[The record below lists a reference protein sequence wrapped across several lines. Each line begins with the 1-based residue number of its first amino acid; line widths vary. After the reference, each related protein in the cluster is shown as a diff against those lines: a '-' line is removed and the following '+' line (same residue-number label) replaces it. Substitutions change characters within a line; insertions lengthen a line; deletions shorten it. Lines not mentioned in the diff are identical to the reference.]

1 MVGYKERMEI
11 GYGIE
16 KELCFHPDPRVL
28 FSLSVKKSAR
38 KRMEKGDNVYWER
51 VHNSGGSLVV
61 RQVERLR
68 WALGGLARIC

>member
-1 MVGYKERMEI
+1 MGWYKEGMEI

-28 FSLSVKKSAR
+28 FSPSVKKSAR
-38 KRMEKGDNVYWER
+38 KKMEEGDNVYWER